1 MTRQGD
7 LDLTPKKVRLFQRRF
22 LRQCATRAGADRCSR
37 LCATLAPPRGFA
49 ELTRPCILQAEDAHE
64 LHDYALPKYEE
75 ALIQRSPPP
84 TDDPKDPKEYYK
96 NGLYGWLERISKQNE
111 RYKKGYKK
119 EIAVKSI
126 AEQVEKIKDAGA
138 GTPTLQM
145 SYMSH
150 LYKKAG
156 QLLFEQVT
164 DTYQPA
170 KQIFVET
177 IKNTREHLEL
187 AVEPL
192 ELAVESDSNIE
203 KIKDVIKEKGG
214 IALDKQELIKRIKA
228 GKYAVKRH
236 AKDEKKKKIKKF
248 GDPWWGLDDPEFRV

>member
-1 MTRQGD
+1 
-7 LDLTPKKVRLFQRRF
+7 
-22 LRQCATRAGADRCSR
+22 
-37 LCATLAPPRGFA
+37 
-49 ELTRPCILQAEDAHE
+49 
-64 LHDYALPKYEE
+64 
-75 ALIQRSPPP
+75 
-84 TDDPKDPKEYYK
+84 
-96 NGLYGWLERISKQNE
+96 
-111 RYKKGYKK
+111 
-119 EIAVKSI
+119 
-126 AEQVEKIKDAGA
+126 
-138 GTPTLQM
+138 M